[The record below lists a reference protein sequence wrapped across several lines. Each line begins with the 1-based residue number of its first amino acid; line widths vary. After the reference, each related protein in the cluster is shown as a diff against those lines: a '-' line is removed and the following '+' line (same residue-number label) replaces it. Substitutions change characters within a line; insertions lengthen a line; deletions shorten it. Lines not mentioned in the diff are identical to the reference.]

1 MNKDELIRENERL
14 TDRVTK
20 LLNDCMELRKKLED
34 TESELWIK
42 KERLK
47 DAEQYIYFLAWM
59 LYKEW
64 VSVLDYGRGLKIEVV
79 QKEKEE

>member
-14 TDRVTK
+14 SSRVTK

>member
-14 TDRVTK
+14 SNRVSQ
-20 LLNDCMELRKKLED
+20 LFNDCSELRKKLTDVED
-34 TESELWIK
+34 ELWVK